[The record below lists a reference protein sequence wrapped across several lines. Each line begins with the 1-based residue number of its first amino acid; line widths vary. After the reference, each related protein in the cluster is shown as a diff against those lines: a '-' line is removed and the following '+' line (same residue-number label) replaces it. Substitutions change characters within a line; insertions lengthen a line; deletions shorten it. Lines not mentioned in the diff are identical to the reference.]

1 MPEGRFQGEDLEKRS
16 MSTMTTTSSAPNSQ
30 AKRLVLLV
38 WLLVGFFYFYLSWG
52 YIRVTMDDQQF
63 ADYLQYV
70 VNVAGSENRPSKE
83 IRALIVIRAEQLS
96 LPVRGDQI
104 AILGGGRTL
113 NVRVSY
119 QVDIE
124 FPVLQKT
131 VYTKE
136 FNHYVQ
142 YRAGN

>member
-1 MPEGRFQGEDLEKRS
+1 
-16 MSTMTTTSSAPNSQ
+16 MSTTVNPTTTTSGSH
-30 AKRLVLLV
+30 AKRLVLLT

-63 ADYLQYV
+63 AEYLQYV
-70 VNVAGSENRPSKE
+70 VNVAGSEERPAKE
-83 IRALIVIRAEQLS
+83 IRALILVRADQLS
-96 LPVRGDQI
+96 LPVRGEQI
-104 AILGGGRTL
+104 TILGGGRTL
-113 NVRVSY
+113 NVRVNY

-124 FPVLQKT
+124 VPVLQST

-142 YRAGN
+142 YQVSR

>member
-1 MPEGRFQGEDLEKRS
+1 
-16 MSTMTTTSSAPNSQ
+16 MSTSTTAPTTANSQ

-70 VNVAGSENRPSKE
+70 VNVAGSENRPAKE
-83 IRALIVIRAEQLS
+83 IRALVLVRAEQLS

-104 AILGGGRTL
+104 NILGGGRTL
-113 NVRVSY
+113 NIRVNY
-119 QVDIE
+119 HVDIDV
-124 FPVLQKT
+124 PVLQRT
-131 VYTKE
+131 IYTKE

-142 YRAGN
+142 YRMGR